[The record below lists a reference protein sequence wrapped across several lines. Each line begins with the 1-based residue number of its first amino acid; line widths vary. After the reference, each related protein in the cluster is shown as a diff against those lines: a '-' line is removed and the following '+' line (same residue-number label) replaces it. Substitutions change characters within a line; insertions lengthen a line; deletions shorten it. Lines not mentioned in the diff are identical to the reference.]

1 MKDSTR
7 ASLLVGTVL
16 TLMAAAWLS
25 FSGASA
31 MAGAQSGGIARPH
44 RAIWVTRWDYRAPE
58 DVLRVMN
65 EVQTLGV
72 TDVIWQVR
80 GQADAYYRS
89 ELEPWGEELAG
100 GSDPGFDPLELA
112 IEEAHRRGMKLHA
125 WFNVVPL
132 WKGKTEPKDPSH
144 PLLASPRWRV
154 HGADGKPQP
163 LHDGYV
169 VVNPA
174 LPEVQNHIV
183 RVARDIIMRYDVDGL
198 HMDYVRFMSITA
210 EQGIYPAD
218 DRSLRL
224 MRADPRMS
232 PDAGADAM
240 PEWLAHRITDL
251 VQRIRGEAVILR
263 SDVEF
268 SAAVWRNPKL
278 GREVYLQNSA
288 SWLSRGVL
296 DRAYPMIYFDDT
308 AKFMEDLEA
317 WRRAADGKP
326 LSPGIA
332 VYKHD
337 DPAVTIEQMNA
348 CRKLGG
354 FALFAY
360 ASMFESVDPNQPKD
374 SASIDLRKTRRHAVG
389 RHLREL
395 AKSR

>member
-1 MKDSTR
+1 MGEA
-7 ASLLVGTVL
+7 ASL
-16 TLMAAAWLS
+16 S
-25 FSGASA
+25 
-31 MAGAQSGGIARPH
+31 I
-44 RAIWVTRWDYRAPE
+44 
-58 DVLRVMN
+58 
-65 EVQTLGV
+65 

-89 ELEPWGEELAG
+89 ELEPWGEEIAG

-112 IEEAHRRGMKLHA
+112 VKQAHARGLRLHA

-132 WKGKTEPKDPSH
+132 WKGKQEPRDPGH
-144 PLLASPRWRV
+144 PLLAHPRWRV
-154 HGADGKPQP
+154 YGADGKAQA
-163 LHDGYV
+163 LQEGYV
-169 VVNPA
+169 VVNPG

-198 HMDYVRFMSITA
+198 HLDYVRFMSTTA
-210 EQGIYPAD
+210 EGGIYPAD

-224 MRADPRMS
+224 MRADPRMD
-232 PDAGADAM
+232 PDAGADQM
-240 PEWLAHRITDL
+240 PAWLALRISDL
-251 VQRIRGEAVILR
+251 VERIRGEAVILR
-263 SDVEF
+263 KDVEY

-308 AKFMEDLEA
+308 AKFKEDLEA
-317 WRRAADGKP
+317 WERAANGRP
-326 LSPGIA
+326 VSPGIA
-332 VYKHD
+332 VYKHN
-337 DPAVTIEQMNA
+337 DPSVTIEQIQA
-348 CRKLGG
+348 SRKHSG

-374 SASIDLRKTRRHAVG
+374 DASVQLRTARRAAMQSY
-389 RHLREL
+389 LREL